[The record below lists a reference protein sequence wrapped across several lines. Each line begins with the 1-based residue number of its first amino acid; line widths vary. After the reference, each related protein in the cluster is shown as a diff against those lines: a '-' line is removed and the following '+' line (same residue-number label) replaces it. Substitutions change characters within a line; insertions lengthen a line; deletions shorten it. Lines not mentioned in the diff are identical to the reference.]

1 MSKKIK
7 VTDLPDFDF
16 SEQTHGAAGR
26 VMRLSTSAHLASNA
40 ETRL

>member
-26 VMRLSTSAHLASNA
+26 VMRLSTLAYLASSA
-40 ETRL
+40 EAQL